1 MLISHQHRFIFLKT
15 QKTAGTAIEIALRG
29 AMHPGDVITPI
40 SAADE
45 RLSRQLGH
53 LGPRHFRAP
62 LRQYHRRDW
71 LRLITRGRL
80 KKRFYNHM
88 PAPLVKA
95 ELSSALWD
103 DYLKISVERNP
114 FDKAISSYYWRTRKQ
129 RKPVSLETYLL
140 TCPTSEISNWPIY
153 TIDDTPVV
161 DVMLRQERLVQD
173 LAALGERLGLN
184 APLEMPRERPKGAVR
199 RDRRPW
205 QEVLT
210 PTSEQR
216 IREVCAREIATL
228 SY

>member
-29 AMHPGDVITPI
+29 VMHRGDVITPI
-40 SAADE
+40 SAVDE

-53 LGPRHFRAP
+53 LGPRHFRAT
-62 LRQYHRRDW
+62 LRQYRRRDW
-71 LRLITRGRL
+71 LRLLSRGRL

-88 PAPLVKA
+88 PAALVKA
-95 ELSSALWD
+95 ELPSALWD
-103 DYLKISVERNP
+103 GYLKISVERNP

-129 RKPVSLETYLL
+129 RQPVSLDSYLL

-153 TIDDTPVV
+153 TINDTPVV
-161 DVMLRQERLVQD
+161 DVMLRQEQLDQD
-173 LAALGERLGLN
+173 LAVLGQRLGLS
-184 APLEMPRERPKGAVR
+184 APLALPRQRPKGEVR

-205 QEVLT
+205 QDVLT
-210 PTSEQR
+210 PACEQR
-216 IREVCAREIATL
+216 IREVCAREIATF